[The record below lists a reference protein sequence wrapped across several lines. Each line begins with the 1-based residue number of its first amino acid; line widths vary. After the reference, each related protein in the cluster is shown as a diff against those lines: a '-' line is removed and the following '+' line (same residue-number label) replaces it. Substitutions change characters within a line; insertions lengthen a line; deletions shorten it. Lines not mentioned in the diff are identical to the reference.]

1 MAKVKTAY
9 VCQSCGAQ
17 FPQWRGQ
24 CGSCQEWNTLQEE
37 IIDSG
42 AKTGAA
48 SSRMAGNAH
57 KKPVAIHE
65 VAMDRSERY
74 ILDDGEFNRVLGG
87 GMVRGSVVLLGG
99 SPGVGKSTLSLQ
111 TALELNKKVAYV
123 SGEESEQQIAMRAER
138 LNRRNPN
145 LILVPE
151 TQTQA
156 ILTHLQELQPDLVVV
171 DSIQTL
177 HSNFLEAAPG
187 SVSQIRQTAAEL
199 TQWAKSNNTP
209 LLLIGHIT
217 KEGQLAGPKVLE
229 HMVDTVLQFEGDRNY
244 NYRILRALKNRF
256 GPTSEIGI
264 YEMRHGGLHQ
274 VQNPSEMLLSDRDE
288 AFSGVAV
295 AATLEGNRPLLVEI
309 QALVSSAVYGN
320 PQRSATGFDL
330 RRMNMLLA
338 VLEKRC
344 GFKLG
349 IKDVF
354 LNVTGGL
361 RISDPATDLAVAC
374 AVLSSSEDLPIDHRS
389 CFAAEVG
396 LTGEIRPV
404 TQLEQRIQEAEKLG
418 FERIFVS
425 SYARLDSNARSSS
438 GKRKIKVIPCAKIED
453 TFQHLFS

>member
-1 MAKVKTAY
+1 MAKVRTAY

-37 IIDSG
+37 IIDS
-42 AKTGAA
+42 AA
-48 SSRMAGNAH
+48 SAAKGSSRIMSQVL
-57 KKPVAIHE
+57 KQPVAIGS
-65 VAMDRSERY
+65 VAKDHNERY
-74 ILDDGEFNRVLGG
+74 ILDDAEFNRVLGG
-87 GMVRGSVVLLGG
+87 GMVQGSVVLLGG

-111 TALELNKKVAYV
+111 TALELKLKVAYV

-138 LNRRNPN
+138 LGSKNPD
-145 LILVPE
+145 LMLVPE

-156 ILTHLQELQPDLVVV
+156 ILEHLKNIKPGLVVV

-177 HSNFLEAAPG
+177 HSNLLEAAPG

-199 TQWAKSNNTP
+199 TQYAKSTNTP

-264 YEMRHGGLHQ
+264 YEMRRGGLHQ
-274 VQNPSEMLLSDRDE
+274 VQNPSEMLLSERDE

-404 TQLEQRIQEAEKLG
+404 NQLEQRIQEAEKLG
-418 FERIFVS
+418 FERIFIS
-425 SYARLDSNARSSS
+425 SYARIDKASR
-438 GKRKIKVIPCAKIED
+438 GIEVIPCAKIED

>member
-1 MAKVKTAY
+1 
-9 VCQSCGAQ
+9 
-17 FPQWRGQ
+17 
-24 CGSCQEWNTLQEE
+24 
-37 IIDSG
+37 
-42 AKTGAA
+42 
-48 SSRMAGNAH
+48 
-57 KKPVAIHE
+57 
-65 VAMDRSERY
+65 
-74 ILDDGEFNRVLGG
+74 
-87 GMVRGSVVLLGG
+87 VVLLGG

-111 TALELNKKVAYV
+111 TALELKLKVAYV

-138 LNRRNPN
+138 LGSKNPD
-145 LILVPE
+145 LMLVPE

-156 ILTHLQELQPDLVVV
+156 ILEHLKNIKPGLVVV

-177 HSNFLEAAPG
+177 HSNLLEAAPG

-199 TQWAKSNNTP
+199 TQYAKSTNTP

-264 YEMRHGGLHQ
+264 YEMRRGGLHQ
-274 VQNPSEMLLSDRDE
+274 VQNPSEMLLSERDE

-404 TQLEQRIQEAEKLG
+404 NQLEQRIQEAEKLG
-418 FERIFVS
+418 FKRIFIS
-425 SYARLDSNARSSS
+425 SYARIDKASR
-438 GKRKIKVIPCAKIED
+438 GIEVIPCAKIED

>member
-1 MAKVKTAY
+1 MAKVRTAY

-42 AKTGAA
+42 ASAAKGANRIMSQA
-48 SSRMAGNAH
+48 L
-57 KKPVAIHE
+57 KQPVAIGS
-65 VAMDRSERY
+65 VAKDHSERY
-74 ILDDGEFNRVLGG
+74 ILDDAEFNRVLGG
-87 GMVRGSVVLLGG
+87 GMVQGSVVLLGG

-111 TALELNKKVAYV
+111 TALELKLKVAYV

-138 LNRRNPN
+138 LGSKNPE
-145 LILVPE
+145 LMLVPE

-156 ILTHLQELQPDLVVV
+156 ILEHLKNIKPGLVVV

-177 HSNFLEAAPG
+177 HSNLLEAAPG

-199 TQWAKSNNTP
+199 TQYAKSTNTP

-264 YEMRHGGLHQ
+264 YEMRRGGLHQ
-274 VQNPSEMLLSDRDE
+274 VQNPSEMLLSERDE

-404 TQLEQRIQEAEKLG
+404 NQLEQRIQEAEKLG
-418 FERIFVS
+418 FKRIFIS
-425 SYARLDSNARSSS
+425 SYARIDKASR
-438 GKRKIKVIPCAKIED
+438 GIEVIPCAKIED

>member
-1 MAKVKTAY
+1 MAKVRTAY

-37 IIDSG
+37 IIDS
-42 AKTGAA
+42 AA
-48 SSRMAGNAH
+48 SAAKGSSRIMSQVL
-57 KKPVAIHE
+57 KQPVAIGS
-65 VAMDRSERY
+65 VAKDHNERY
-74 ILDDGEFNRVLGG
+74 ILDDAEFNRVLGG
-87 GMVRGSVVLLGG
+87 GMVQGSVVLLGG

-111 TALELNKKVAYV
+111 TALELKLKVAYV

-138 LNRRNPN
+138 LGSKNPD
-145 LILVPE
+145 LMLVPE

-156 ILTHLQELQPDLVVV
+156 ILEHLKNIKPGLVVV

-177 HSNFLEAAPG
+177 HSNLLEAAPG

-199 TQWAKSNNTP
+199 TQYAKSTNTP

-264 YEMRHGGLHQ
+264 YEMRRGGLHQ
-274 VQNPSEMLLSDRDE
+274 VQNPSEMLLSERDE

-374 AVLSSSEDLPIDHRS
+374 AVLSSSEDLPIDHRF

-404 TQLEQRIQEAEKLG
+404 NQLEQRIQEAEKLG
-418 FERIFVS
+418 FKRIFIS
-425 SYARLDSNARSSS
+425 SYARIDKASR
-438 GKRKIKVIPCAKIED
+438 GIEVIPCAKIED